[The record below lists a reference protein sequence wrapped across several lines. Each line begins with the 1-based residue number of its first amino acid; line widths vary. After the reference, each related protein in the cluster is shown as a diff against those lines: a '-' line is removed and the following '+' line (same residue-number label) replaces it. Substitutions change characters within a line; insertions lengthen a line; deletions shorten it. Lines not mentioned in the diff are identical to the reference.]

1 MEKPSLGAAASH
13 AEGSA
18 GAAARK
24 IVAGDLDILDWFR
37 HLPKVTVLEPREG
50 MATIVCRGLGANVT
64 AFRTDAGLLVCD
76 SGSVESAPL
85 VHQALREWAPAEP
98 VHTIV
103 LTHGHFDHVNGVAL
117 YMREARERGLP
128 APRLIAHENAVAR
141 FRRYAETAAHN
152 ARINRRQYTRTD
164 FPWPTTYPEPDV
176 LVRDRLDVMVGSSRF
191 EIRHGKGETDDHLW
205 LWDDARKAVVAGDFV
220 IWASPNAGNPQ
231 KVQRYAVGWA
241 AALRDMLERRP
252 EVVVGGHGPV
262 LEGWDIV
269 QHYLE
274 DTATWLQSLHDQTI
288 ILLNEGA
295 KLDEILH
302 RVKPPAELKDKPYLQ
317 PNYDDPEFVVRNI
330 ARLVGGWW
338 DGNPANLKPA
348 RDADLAAELCNL
360 AGGALAMG
368 ERAKVLA
375 TEGRWRLAG
384 HLAEFAVL
392 GGGGKRAHEIRAEVN
407 MARAALEPSQMAK
420 GIFKEAA
427 EESRRAA
434 QAE

>member
-1 MEKPSLGAAASH
+1 MEKPFLGAATSR
-13 AEGSA
+13 AESPA

-24 IVAGDLDILDWFR
+24 IMAGDLDILDWFR
-37 HLPKVTVLEPREG
+37 RLPRVTVMEPRGG
-50 MATIVCRGLGANVT
+50 MATVICRGLGANVT
-64 AFRTDAGLLVCD
+64 AFRTDAGLLICD

-117 YMREARERGLP
+117 YVQEARERGLP

-141 FRRYAETAAHN
+141 FHRYTETAAHN
-152 ARINRRQYTRTD
+152 ARINRRQYTRTE
-164 FPWPTTYPEPDV
+164 FPWPTTYPQPDI
-176 LVRDRLDVMVGSSRF
+176 LVRDQLDFMVGSSRF
-191 EIRHGKGETDDHLW
+191 ELRHGKGETDDHLW
-205 LWDDARKAVVAGDFV
+205 LWDSARKAVVAGDFV

-231 KVQRYAVGWA
+231 KVQRYAAGWA
-241 AALRDMLERRP
+241 AALRAMLERRP
-252 EVVVGGHGPV
+252 EVVVGGHGPI

-269 QHYLE
+269 QPYLE

-288 ILLNEGA
+288 RLLNGGA
-295 KLDEILH
+295 KLDEILD
-302 RVKPPAELKDKPYLQ
+302 RVRPPAELKDKPYLQ

-348 RDADLAAELCNL
+348 RDADLAAELCAL
-360 AGGALAMG
+360 AGGPAVMAARAKALA
-368 ERAKVLA
+368 A
-375 TEGRWRLAG
+375 EGRLRLAG

-392 GGGGKRAHEIRAEVN
+392 GGGGKTAHDIRTEVN

-427 EESRRAA
+427 EESRNAA
-434 QAE
+434 RTD